1 MATIVAKIGSSSL
14 TNALGVINKAAIAK
28 LCAEVIELRKEG
40 HDVVLVSSGAVSA
53 GVAALGLTQRPT
65 DMATL
70 QALSAAGQSRLIQ
83 VYDNELGAAG
93 YVAAQ
98 VLLTPYDFM
107 IRRQYLHA
115 RQTVTRLLELGCV
128 PVINENDAIANDE
141 LRFGDND
148 RLAALVGHL
157 VQADLLV
164 LLTDLAGLYT
174 ADPRTNP
181 DATLVELVAADDP
194 VLDVRAGGSGSN
206 RGSGGMGSKLT
217 AARIASWSGVRAVI
231 AQAER
236 ANVLADAVHGR
247 PGVGTVFAAHDR
259 RLSARKLWIAFA
271 SASNGRITVDA
282 GARDAICDRGRSLL
296 SAGVVQVSGA
306 FEEQDIVDICG
317 PDGAV
322 FARGMVTMSASTLEE
337 AKGRRSGD
345 LAAYIPAEA
354 VHRDDLVLLPN

>member
-1 MATIVAKIGSSSL
+1 MAIIVAKIGSSSL
-14 TNALGVINKAAIAK
+14 TNDQGVINEAAIAK
-28 LCAEVIELRKEG
+28 LCAEVIGLRGEG

-53 GVAALGLTQRPT
+53 GVGALGMKRPS

-70 QALSAAGQSRLIQ
+70 QALSAAGQSRLMQ
-83 VYDNELGAAG
+83 VYDRELSVAG
-93 YVAAQ
+93 FVAAQ

-148 RLAALVGHL
+148 RIAALVGHL

-164 LLTDLAGLYT
+164 LLTDLAGLFT
-174 ADPRTNP
+174 DDPRTNP
-181 DATLVELVAADDP
+181 DAKLVEFVPADDP
-194 VLDVRAGGSGSN
+194 VLDVRAVGTGST

-231 AQAER
+231 AHADR
-236 ANVLADAVHGR
+236 PGVLADAVHGAA
-247 PGVGTVFAAHDR
+247 GVGTVFEARDR

-271 SASNGRITVDA
+271 SAVKGTVQVDS
-282 GARDAICDRGRSLL
+282 GAKGAVIDKGRSLL
-296 SAGVVQVSGA
+296 SAGVIDVSGA
-306 FEEQDIVDICG
+306 FEESDIVEITG
-317 PDGAV
+317 PDGVV
-322 FARGMVTMSASTLEE
+322 FARGMVTMDAASLAQ
-337 AKGRRSGD
+337 AKGRRSVD
-345 LAAYIPAEA
+345 LPAQIPAEA
-354 VHRDDLVLLPN
+354 VHRDDLVIVPR